1 MSSAQKIIKYV
12 AIAFAAFLIFSIISG
27 ITIGIGTIA
36 TIFDEDDG
44 SITEKFNILDINGD
58 AKILNVDI
66 SAAKLVI
73 KNGNTLKAETNNKYI
88 ECRQDGNKL
97 TIKEKKHNWFR
108 KRNNS
113 GLIIYIPSDFIFD
126 GIAIETG
133 AGKVDIETLTT
144 KKLYLDLGAGR
155 VEIDNL
161 VVSDKASID
170 GGAGSITIQKGTLS
184 NLDLDM
190 GVGKLVLNAS
200 LIGDS
205 KIDSGVGSIDLNLVG
220 DSSVYKIKLDKGI
233 GSATINGNNMKD
245 NTYYGNGS
253 NTIDI
258 DGGVGSIKICYVD
271 L

>member
-12 AIAFAAFLIFSIISG
+12 AIAFAVFLIFSIISG

-36 TIFDEDDG
+36 TIFDDDD
-44 SITEKFNILDINGD
+44 SITEELKLLDINGD
-58 AKILNVDI
+58 AKILDVDI
-66 SAAKLVI
+66 SASKLVI
-73 KNGNTLKAETNNKYI
+73 QRGDSLKAETNNSYI
-88 ECRQDGNKL
+88 TCNQDGNKL
-97 TIKEKKHNWFR
+97 TITEKKHNWFH
-108 KRNNS
+108 KSNQS
-113 GLIIYIPSDFIFD
+113 ELLIYIPEDFSFD
-126 GIAIETG
+126 AVSIQTG

-144 KKLYLDLGAGR
+144 KKLYLDLGAGK
-155 VEIDNL
+155 VNIHDLN
-161 VVSDKASID
+161 VSSQTSIN
-170 GGAGSITIQKGTLS
+170 GGAGAITVQKGILS

-190 GVGKLVLNAS
+190 GVGKLVLNAT

-220 DSSVYKIKLDKGI
+220 DSSIYKIKLDKGI

-253 NTIDI
+253 NTIDV
-258 DGGVGSIKICYVD
+258 DGGVGSIQIRYID

>member
-12 AIAFAAFLIFSIISG
+12 AIAFAVFLIFSIISG

-36 TIFDEDDG
+36 TVFDDDE

-113 GLIIYIPSDFIFD
+113 ELIIYIPSDFIFD

-133 AGKVDIETLTT
+133 AGKVDIGTLTT

-161 VVSDKASID
+161 VALDEASID
-170 GGAGSITIQKGTLS
+170 GGAGEIVIKNVLEKGFPNT
-184 NLDLDM
+184 NL
-190 GVGKLVLNAS
+190 
-200 LIGDS
+200 LI
-205 KIDSGVGSIDLNLVG
+205 
-220 DSSVYKIKLDKGI
+220 
-233 GSATINGNNMKD
+233 
-245 NTYYGNGS
+245 
-253 NTIDI
+253 
-258 DGGVGSIKICYVD
+258 
-271 L
+271 